1 MRSIA
6 FALFAFASTH
16 AGSAQDARKDIS
28 DNAQAA
34 ISVCLAF
41 YSIVADCAGN
51 DAKSHMQAAAAIEQL
66 SKMSAKASS
75 AARLQPADAQLR
87 LDLNTFDQRALIGD
101 SCAGIATLRARYAD
115 QCGELMDKAASQ

>member
-1 MRSIA
+1 VRSAA
-6 FALFAFASTH
+6 FALFAFALTH
-16 AGSAQDARKDIS
+16 AGSAQDARQDMS

-41 YSIVADCAGN
+41 YLIVADCAGS
-51 DAKSHMQAAAAIEQL
+51 DAKSRTHAAAAIEQL

-75 AARLQPADAQLR
+75 AAHLQPADAQLR

-101 SCAGIATLRARYAD
+101 SCAGIGTLRARYAD
-115 QCGELMDKAASQ
+115 QCGELIDKAASQ